1 MVLRLPDFWSNWN
14 LKMLFFGERGK
25 PEYSEK
31 NLSEQGREPTTN
43 ANHIWRR
50 RRDLNPGHTGGGRA
64 FSPLRHPLLPKG
76 LLADD
81 WSLLYIS
88 VRFEN
93 YRVLELPPQ
102 NEIQLRLFYRQN
114 RKFAKKKKQWLR
126 FFGIR
131 YILLLRL
138 CRFSRNKI
146 HNTKRY
152 LDNTQRLQNYG
163 YS

>member
-1 MVLRLPDFWSNWN
+1 MKYNCDYFTDRIVNLQKNDF
-14 LKMLFFGERGK
+14 
-25 PEYSEK
+25 
-31 NLSEQGREPTTN
+31 
-43 ANHIWRR
+43 A
-50 RRDLNPGHTGGGRA
+50 
-64 FSPLRHPLLPKG
+64 
-76 LLADD
+76 
-81 WSLLYIS
+81 
-88 VRFEN
+88 
-93 YRVLELPPQ
+93 
-102 NEIQLRLFYRQN
+102 
-114 RKFAKKKKQWLR
+114 